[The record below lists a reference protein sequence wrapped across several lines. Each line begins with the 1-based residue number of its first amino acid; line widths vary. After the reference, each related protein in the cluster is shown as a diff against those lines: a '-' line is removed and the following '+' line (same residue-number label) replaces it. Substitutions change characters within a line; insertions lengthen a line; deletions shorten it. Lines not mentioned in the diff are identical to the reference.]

1 MSEEQVVES
10 VDTELELEEEEVQE
24 EVSPEVA
31 AFRDELRSKPG
42 DWYVVHSYAGY
53 EKRVKGNLLQR
64 IQSLHMEDY
73 IFQIEVP
80 EEEITEI
87 KNGQRK
93 QVKRNIYPG
102 YVLVRMDL
110 TDESWSCVRNTPGVT
125 GFVGNSHHPSP
136 LPFSEAEQMLMPREL
151 KKTLKT
157 EVKEIG
163 RAHV

>member
-1 MSEEQVVES
+1 MSEEQVVEAA
-10 VDTELELEEEEVQE
+10 VDADLELEEEEVQE

-31 AFRDELRSKPG
+31 AFRAELSSKPG
-42 DWYVVHSYAGY
+42 DWYVVHSYAGF

-64 IQSLHMEDY
+64 IQSLHMEDF
-73 IFQIEVP
+73 IFEIQVP
-80 EEEITEI
+80 EEEVTEI

-93 QVKRNIYPG
+93 QVRRNVYPG

-136 LPFSEAEQMLMPREL
+136 LPMSEAEKMLMPREL
-151 KKTLKT
+151 KKTMK
-157 EVKEIG
+157 IG